1 MSEKEIMPIITE
13 GQACEMF
20 SSGKITCPNFIM
32 SPRKAK
38 ILDAYKK
45 VQRDADLAVY
55 QAREEYHKKLISEL
69 VEQTR
74 REVRLDEA
82 EWLEKYSK
90 SWALAW
96 GMALQMDAHIA
107 FLREKASNMQ
117 KVHNAPEVK
126 VTWPN
131 ERYHAGEG
139 CREK

>member
-1 MSEKEIMPIITE
+1 
-13 GQACEMF
+13 
-20 SSGKITCPNFIM
+20 M

-55 QAREEYHKKLISEL
+55 QSREEYHKKLISEL

-82 EWLEKYSK
+82 EWLEKWSANREHLGAAYQQIIDHIV
-90 SWALAW
+90 ALRQ
-96 GMALQMDAHIA
+96 G
-107 FLREKASNMQ
+107 SNMQ
-117 KVHNAPEVK
+117 KMHNAPFSDGKLAGIVQNVHNTPDVK

-131 ERYHAGEG
+131 ERYSLDGEG